1 MRTSWR
7 DNFAS
12 ICFKSNRQSGRL
24 SCSDHEMLLPP
35 TPFSTA
41 LERKVSKFQPINTFT
56 CSPRLQVHMHLNTT
70 RYVTKSTLLYSP
82 STVPVLS
89 QLPTKPEP
97 KSALLKFRY
106 PTPQYSRLSSRHHQQ
121 LQSPVQPRR
130 QPLLHPTQNMTRPRQ
145 SRQPLSPPS
154 RIPHN
159 TNFHVG
165 PSNPAGGAIMR
176 IPQLHSTSN
185 KDR

>member
-7 DNFAS
+7 DNLAS

-82 STVPVLS
+82 SAVPVL
-89 QLPTKPEP
+89 LPAIDQTRTKVSMLEMN
-97 KSALLKFRY
+97 
-106 PTPQYSRLSSRHHQQ
+106 PTPRCSRLSSRHHQQ

-165 PSNPAGGAIMR
+165 PSNPAGGGIMR